1 MGVTADTPVNIV
13 IGAGDVYV
21 DGQIIGATMDNNVF
35 RVVRTMFQPKLNGVP
50 GPLEDTDYLQEE
62 TCEMEVTIPE
72 LSADILE
79 LLIPNSDVATSG
91 GDKIVKSSGVRR
103 ITTASYHDWELR
115 VPGIDNVE
123 YRFRVNRA
131 IVAGNVQFEAADD
144 GALAPRVTV
153 QGRWSAGDNSS
164 SPWEI
169 LRLLAGS

>member
-21 DGQIIGATMDNNVF
+21 DGSIVGATMENNVM
-35 RVVRTMFQPKLNGVP
+35 RVVRTLFAPDLNGVP
-50 GPLEDTDYLQEE
+50 GPLEDTDYIQSE
-62 TCEMEVTIPE
+62 TAELEVTIPE
-72 LSADILE
+72 LSSDILE

-91 GDKIVKSSGVRR
+91 GDKIVKSSGTRR
-103 ITTASYHDWELR
+103 ISSASYHDWELR

-131 IVAGNVQFEAADD
+131 IVTGNVEFTAADD

-153 QGRWSAGDNSS
+153 QGRWAAGDNTS

>member
-21 DGQIIGATMDNNVF
+21 DGVIVGATMENNVF
-35 RVVRTMFQPKLNGVP
+35 RVVRTYFQPDLNGVP
-50 GPLEDTDYLQEE
+50 GPLEGTDYIQSE
-62 TCEMEVTIPE
+62 TAELEVTLPE

-79 LLIPNSDVATSG
+79 LLIPNSSVDTSG
-91 GDKIVKSSGVRR
+91 GDRIVSSSGTRR
-103 ITTASYHDWELR
+103 ISSDSYHEWELR
-115 VPGIDNVE
+115 VPGLDNLE
-123 YRFRVNRA
+123 YRFRIHKGVVN
-131 IVAGNVQFEAADD
+131 GNVEFEAADD

-153 QGRWSAGDNSS
+153 QGRWTAGDNSA